1 MEYTRDNFGKITDY
15 KGYGDLYNK
24 NDLTR
29 EYLFNVLICRII
41 GLGKSIFVNMF
52 QTFQKGQRKVKEIQL
67 LINL

>member
-29 EYLFNVLICRII
+29 EYLFNVLICQLI
-41 GLGKSIFVNMF
+41 GLGKRIFVNMF